1 LKQLHPSQYFPA
13 AKHSQYSFKHFEFLQ
28 LHRLCSRC
36 GVPCGTDIIVPNDSD
51 RVNQSNQNQ
60 CNQSIPP
67 TVVPL
72 SPIRLA
78 RVARSTQNPH
88 LAVKRDRTVDR
99 TVDSRLE
106 SGRFRFDS
114 IQNVFALSNE
124 RTNERAWTTADDRG
138 GVSNET
144 TDRPIDR
151 RIARARDSRAA
162 ASRPA
167 STATPSRPPFVFV

>member
-51 RVNQSNQNQ
+51 RSSQSIESNQFNQSNA
-60 CNQSIPP
+60 P

-88 LAVKRDRTVDR
+88 LAVSRDRTVDR
-99 TVDSRLE
+99 RPIPVSTGVD
-106 SGRFRFDS
+106 FDFDS

-124 RTNERAWTTADDRG
+124 
-138 GVSNET
+138 
-144 TDRPIDR
+144 
-151 RIARARDSRAA
+151 
-162 ASRPA
+162 
-167 STATPSRPPFVFV
+167 